1 MALRSELYQRDKI
14 LLPTALFFRRLSPP
28 VSISR
33 RLRRS
38 GWKAHVFS
46 DRQRTVDGPSRPVPE
61 GTCSRRRKSLQLG
74 SQETEFSTVPTLA
87 NGPSSPPR
95 CCSGAIGCPKGASPG
110 DADLSTT
117 RRGIAYDRAK
127 VTPESLRASQV
138 ARPCKSRQCP
148 DSREG
153 SNDSTPDVIPRTAS
167 QIQAEPDEVACFE
180 ALLWRYTDK
189 HFKTE
194 TEAYM
199 HVGDLQGVL
208 IPRFYAA
215 VHVSTS
221 KKNTREARQVFARVA
236 LGDTVRFGPFTL
248 SQCG

>member
-1 MALRSELYQRDKI
+1 MSDYS
-14 LLPTALFFRRLSPP
+14 TLSPM
-28 VSISR
+28 SLHHNHHSR
-33 RLRRS
+33 SLKPTLCAYHALSSRLKLKATRP

-61 GTCSRRRKSLQLG
+61 GTRSRRRKSLQLG
-74 SQETEFSTVPTLA
+74 SQEAEFSTVPTLA
-87 NGPSSPPR
+87 NGPSSPE
-95 CCSGAIGCPKGASPG
+95 SP
-110 DADLSTT
+110 
-117 RRGIAYDRAK
+117 I
-127 VTPESLRASQV
+127 SLPNHFYGTSQSL
-138 ARPCKSRQCP
+138 AKSRQCP

-153 SNDSTPDVIPRTAS
+153 SDDSTPDVIPRTAS
-167 QIQAEPDEVACFE
+167 QIRAEPDEVACFE

-215 VHVSTS
+215 VRVSTS
-221 KKNTREARQVFARVA
+221 KKDTGGPDKCLRGGSGRHGAVWTLLSLPVWLDFDRLVRED
-236 LGDTVRFGPFTL
+236 GHD
-248 SQCG
+248 